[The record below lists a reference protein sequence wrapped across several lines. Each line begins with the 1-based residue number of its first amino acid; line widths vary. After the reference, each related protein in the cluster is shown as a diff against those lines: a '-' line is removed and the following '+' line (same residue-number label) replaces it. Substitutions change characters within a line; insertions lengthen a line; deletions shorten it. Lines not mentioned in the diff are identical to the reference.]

1 MLGSQ
6 RHGGIVDMIRVLR
19 DTDSVDSG
27 WEDEKMEMPFMRE
40 NSRDA
45 QRSDRDG

>member
-1 MLGSQ
+1 
-6 RHGGIVDMIRVLR
+6 MIRVLR

-27 WEDEKMEMPFMRE
+27 WEDEKMEMAFMRE